1 MKKLQNTSKK
11 SSLPEL
17 SEAEVST
24 IENKLLEGTTL
35 VEICEEKNSP
45 IKLTQLY
52 RLCRKNPELEK
63 KILEARKYGVQTL
76 IDKLMKVYDRTD
88 VDNPNLI
95 LWTRER
101 SKWVQ
106 WLASKLTDIYSDN
119 KPTQVKTDQN
129 ITVRFE
135 SSFNEPIE
143 LDPAEYEF
151 TPPNPIKKD

>member
-1 MKKLQNTSKK
+1 MKKSKNTLKK
-11 SSLPEL
+11 LSLPEL
-17 SEAEVST
+17 SDDQVHI

-45 IKLTQLY
+45 IKLTQLN
-52 RLCRKNPELEK
+52 RLCKKNPELEK

-76 IDKLMKVYDRTD
+76 IDKLMKVYDKTD

-135 SSFNEPIE
+135 SSFNEPID
-143 LDPAEYEF
+143 LDPEEYEF
-151 TPPNPIKKD
+151 TPPNLDKKD

>member
-1 MKKLQNTSKK
+1 M
-11 SSLPEL
+11 
-17 SEAEVST
+17 
-24 IENKLLEGTTL
+24 
-35 VEICEEKNSP
+35 
-45 IKLTQLY
+45 TQLY
-52 RLCRKNPELEK
+52 RLCKKNPELEK

-76 IDKLMKVYDRTD
+76 IDKLMKVYDKTD

-151 TPPNPIKKD
+151 TPPNLDKKD